1 MHSAIEPYPYSI
13 STGISPYK
21 LEIGVRS
28 ISSHTRYDITFIRKL
43 LDITTAAIAI
53 HFRPQ
58 RIRISGGPLREK
70 TKENANYEKQDRYP
84 HPLYPKK

>member
-1 MHSAIEPYPYSI
+1 
-13 STGISPYK
+13 
-21 LEIGVRS
+21 
-28 ISSHTRYDITFIRKL
+28 L